1 MHVYFHLFN
10 LELGLVTNMQ
20 PPVIHSGD
28 FKRLI
33 YKLGDVN
40 GITEKCAHS
49 DSKSK
54 KYIKKNTAKA
64 NTKRLMHH

>member
-1 MHVYFHLFN
+1 MHVYFHLSN

-20 PPVIHSGD
+20 PPVIHSGN

-54 KYIKKNTAKA
+54 KKFKKKLKRA